1 MRTLEFYR
9 GIGAK
14 LRKRSPKECKELARK
29 REARKPGKPGPS
41 LLQYIRGKD
50 RINIGYPANTAVL
63 PLGDSSLT
71 SEVAYDSR
79 KKNYRDPQP
88 TTLESNL
95 RTTNEGRYSSRCT
108 YTKYTYTRMVESW
121 GCMISP
127 QHLYYRVHTNDG
139 IRHGTIKA
147 PRGWAFAIDDLGIK
161 IVKGKLDYHITANDV
176 VGGNLR
182 EACHKAKDN
191 YDRRRA
197 AEKLQAEQE
206 RKIREDEKA
215 YRQLIKVASA
225 DGVYVCM
232 ADATRAGNCQGG
244 VESWAFRHGL
254 ETTKHYLPTTIAK
267 FGTDEPRRT
276 KAVIL
281 AAIRRHGIEMD
292 QGYCRLEYHITG
304 FTFDLT

>member
-14 LRKRSPKECKELARK
+14 LRKRSPQECKELARK
-29 REARKPGKPGPS
+29 REAQKPSEPGAS
-41 LLQYIRGKD
+41 LVQYIRGD
-50 RINIGYPANTAVL
+50 RFTLKSPGNAYRI
-63 PLGDSSLT
+63 PLGDLGLT
-71 SEVAYDSR
+71 SEVAFDRR
-79 KKNYRDPQP
+79 KKNYKSPQP
-88 TTLESNL
+88 SFQKSYLADY
-95 RTTNEGRYSSRCT
+95 NEGRYSSKCKW
-108 YTKYTYTRMVESW
+108 TKFSYIRWVESW
-121 GCMISP
+121 GCVISP
-127 QHLYYRVHTNDG
+127 QYLYYRVHTNDG

-161 IVKGKLDYHITANDV
+161 IIKGKLDYHITASDV
-176 VGGNLR
+176 VVGNLR
-182 EACHKAKDN
+182 EACHKAKEN
-191 YDRRRA
+191 YARRRA
-197 AEKLQAEQE
+197 EEKLQAAQE

-215 YRQLIKVASA
+215 YRQLIKDAAA

-232 ADATRAGNCQGG
+232 RDATCAGNCQGG

-254 ETTKHYLPTTIAK
+254 ETTKHYLPTTVAK

-276 KAVIL
+276 KAVIY

-292 QGYCRLEYHITG
+292 QGYCRLEYHILG